1 VDTLAARTSRS
12 VIAAAALFA
21 VLVVGAFA
29 YTSTGGAARD
39 LLVQELLVNLVI
51 VLGLQVFI
59 GTTGILSFGHLAF
72 TQIAAYGAALAAI
85 PASTK
90 ATALPDLPFGLGD
103 VELGP
108 FGATVV
114 GVVVA
119 MLFGALAGVAV
130 ARAGGLAATMITLAL
145 LFVVDQAVKN
155 WSELTR
161 GAGGLSG
168 VPRITGNTWLWVAA
182 LAALVAANLFAET
195 RIGRFA
201 AATRDDEIAAPAI
214 GIDRFWPR
222 WTAWLVS
229 IAFVAVAGALRVQA
243 VGSTNPDQYTLDVGV
258 LLLAM
263 LVAGGMRTVT
273 GAFVGTLLIT
283 VGNEI
288 FRQVGDEHGIVRL
301 PELFLGAVLLGV
313 MLLRPGGLLGD
324 VDLRAWLGRWSRRR
338 RTTPSEPAVM
348 AAGSR
353 PTAPGDL
360 VADGISVRFGGFK
373 ALEDAGVRVR
383 PGEVVGLIGPNG
395 AGKTTMF
402 NVITGLVPEQAGRV
416 TVGARD
422 LSDEPPHRI
431 ARAGL
436 ARTFQNL
443 RLFPTLPVRENVALA
458 ALSAAR
464 YRPDAPAAD
473 VEVLLASS
481 GLAAVAERP
490 AATLDYGNQ
499 RRLELAR
506 AAALSPAYL
515 LLDEP
520 TSGMSDVESLAMVDH
535 VRATARLVGAGVLVI
550 DHDLAFITRIS
561 DHVVVLAEGR
571 VLAEGTP
578 AEVRADPAV
587 AEAYLGRR
595 DSSSAPAA
603 VLESGSAPRG
613 ADPDSEIR
621 RHTP

>member
-1 VDTLAARTSRS
+1 MDTLASRTGRS
-12 VIAAAALFA
+12 VVAAAVLFA
-21 VLVVGAFA
+21 VLLVAASV

-72 TQIAAYGAALAAI
+72 TQLAAYGAALVAI
-85 PASTK
+85 PAATK

-103 VELGP
+103 VEVGP

-114 GVVVA
+114 GILIAVLLGV
-119 MLFGALAGVAV
+119 LPGVAV

-168 VPRITGNTWLWVAA
+168 VPRIAGNTWLWVAA
-182 LAALVAANLFAET
+182 LGALVAANIFAET
-195 RIGRFA
+195 RLGRFA
-201 AATRDDEIAAPAI
+201 AATRDDEIAAPAS

-222 WTAWLVS
+222 WTAWIVS
-229 IAFVAVAGALRVQA
+229 IALVAAAGALRVQA

-283 VGNEI
+283 VGNEV
-288 FRQVGDEHGIVRL
+288 FRQVGDAHGIVRL

-313 MLLRPGGLLGD
+313 MVLRPGGLLGD
-324 VDLRAWLGRWSRRR
+324 TALRAWLGRWSRRR
-338 RTTPSEPAVM
+338 RRGPAEQSM
-348 AAGSR
+348 TMEAGSP

-360 VADGISVRFGGFK
+360 VADGVSVRFGGFR

-395 AGKTTMF
+395 AGKTTLF

-416 TVGARD
+416 TLGELD
-422 LSDEPPHRI
+422 LSHEPPHRI

-443 RLFPTLPVRENVALA
+443 RLFPTLPVRENVAVA

-464 YRPDAPAAD
+464 YRPGAPATD
-473 VEVLLASS
+473 VDVLLRFA
-481 GLAAVAERP
+481 GLTAVVERP

-506 AAALSPAYL
+506 AAALAPAYL

-520 TSGMSDVESLAMVDH
+520 TSGMSDVESLAMVDF
-535 VRATARLVGAGVLVI
+535 VRATARHVGAGVLVI

-571 VLAEGTP
+571 VLAEGSP

-595 DSSSAPAA
+595 DSTASTGFLPSDRVP
-603 VLESGSAPRG
+603 GHP
-613 ADPDSEIR
+613 I
-621 RHTP
+621 

>member
-1 VDTLAARTSRS
+1 MKVLSSPLGRSTLSAA
-12 VIAAAALFA
+12 VFFV
-21 VLVVGAFA
+21 VLVGGALA
-29 YTSTGGAARD
+29 YTSTGGSARD
-39 LLVQELLVNLVI
+39 LLVQELLVNLVL

-72 TQIAAYGAALAAI
+72 AQIAAYGAALVAI
-85 PASTK
+85 PAAAKAST
-90 ATALPDLPFGLGD
+90 LPDLPLGLGD

-108 FGATVV
+108 FGATFV
-114 GVVVA
+114 GIAVA
-119 MLFGALAGVAV
+119 LVCGAFVGVAV
-130 ARAGGLAATMITLAL
+130 ARAGGLAATMITLAV

-155 WSELTR
+155 WTELTR

-168 VPRITGNTWLWVAA
+168 VPRMTTDTWLWVAA
-182 LAALVAANLFAET
+182 LAALICANLFAET
-195 RIGRFA
+195 RLGRFA

-222 WTAWLVS
+222 WTAWIVS
-229 IAFVAVAGALRVQA
+229 IALVGVAGALRVQL

-263 LVAGGMRTVT
+263 LVVGGMRTVT
-273 GAFVGTLLIT
+273 GAFVGTVVIT
-283 VGNEI
+283 IGNEI
-288 FRQVGDEHGIVRL
+288 FRQIGDDHGIVRL
-301 PELFLGAVLLGV
+301 PELFLGAVLLAV
-313 MLLRPGGLLGD
+313 MLIRPGGLLGD
-324 VDLRAWLGRWSRRR
+324 TDLRAWFGRLSRRR
-338 RTTPSEPAVM
+338 VTTAAVGDGAGAEQTTASR
-348 AAGSR
+348 AAG
-353 PTAPGDL
+353 DL
-360 VADGISVRFGGFK
+360 AATGISVRFGGFR

-383 PGEVVGLIGPNG
+383 PGEIVGLIGPNG

-402 NVITGLVPEQAGRV
+402 NVVTGIVPEQAGRV
-416 TVGARD
+416 TLGEQD
-422 LSDEPPHRI
+422 LSTDPPHRI

-458 ALSAAR
+458 ALSARR
-464 YRPDAPAAD
+464 YRRQAAAVD
-473 VEVLLASS
+473 VDLLLESS

-499 RRLELAR
+499 RRLELTR
-506 AAALSPAYL
+506 AAALAPSYL

-520 TSGMSDVESLAMVDH
+520 TSGMSDQESRAMVDH
-535 VRATARLVGAGVLVI
+535 VRATARLLGAGVLVI
-550 DHDLAFITRIS
+550 DHDLAFITRIC
-561 DHVVVLAEGR
+561 DHVVVLAEGH

-595 DSSSAPAA
+595 EGVSSTAGTSP
-603 VLESGSAPRG
+603 APR
-613 ADPDSEIR
+613 P
-621 RHTP
+621 

>member
-1 VDTLAARTSRS
+1 VDTLGARAGRS
-12 VIAAAALFA
+12 VAAAAALFV
-21 VLVVGAFA
+21 VLVAAAFA

-72 TQIAAYGAALAAI
+72 TQIAAYGAALVAI
-85 PASTK
+85 PAATK
-90 ATALPDLPFGLGD
+90 ASALPDLPLGLGD
-103 VELGP
+103 LELGP
-108 FGATVV
+108 AGATIV
-114 GVVVA
+114 GIVVA
-119 MLFGALAGVAV
+119 ILFGAVVGVAV
-130 ARAGGLAATMITLAL
+130 ARAGGLAATMITLAV

-155 WSELTR
+155 WTELTR
-161 GAGGLSG
+161 GAGGLTG
-168 VPRITGNTWLWVAA
+168 VPRIAGNTWLWVAA
-182 LAALVAANLFAET
+182 LGSLIAANFFGET

-201 AATRDDEIAAPAI
+201 TATRDDEIAAPAI
-214 GIDRFWPR
+214 GIDRFSPR
-222 WTAWLVS
+222 WTAWIVS
-229 IAFVAVAGALRVQA
+229 IALVATAGALRVQL

-263 LVAGGMRTVT
+263 LVVGGMRTVT
-273 GAFVGTLLIT
+273 GAFVGTLLVTI
-283 VGNEI
+283 GNEV
-288 FRQVGDEHGIVRL
+288 FRQVGDDRGIVRL

-313 MLLRPGGLLGD
+313 MLLRPAGLLGD
-324 VDLRAWLGRWSRRR
+324 TDVRTWLGRWARRR
-338 RTTPSEPAVM
+338 AGVAAVGDGGRAPPETAAPA
-348 AAGSR
+348 G
-353 PTAPGDL
+353 PIAPDDL
-360 VADGISVRFGGFK
+360 IARGLTVRFGGFK

-402 NVITGLVPEQAGRV
+402 NVITGLVAEQAGRV
-416 TVGARD
+416 TIGERD
-422 LSDEPPHRI
+422 LSAEPPHRI

-473 VEVLLASS
+473 VELLLETA
-481 GLAAVAERP
+481 GLTAVAERP

-506 AAALSPAYL
+506 AAALAPAYL

-520 TSGMSDVESLAMVDH
+520 TSGMSDGESRAMVDH

-550 DHDLAFITRIS
+550 DHDLAFINRIS

-578 AEVRADPAV
+578 AEVRVDPAV
-587 AEAYLGRR
+587 AAAYLGRR
-595 DSSSAPAA
+595 DSSA
-603 VLESGSAPRG
+603 V
-613 ADPDSEIR
+613 
-621 RHTP
+621 T

>member
-1 VDTLAARTSRS
+1 MDTLTVRTGRS
-12 VIAAAALFA
+12 VIAAAALFG
-21 VLVVGAFA
+21 VLLVGAFA

-72 TQIAAYGAALAAI
+72 TQIAAYGAALVAI
-85 PASTK
+85 PPAAK
-90 ATALPDLPFGLGD
+90 ATALPDLPFGLTD
-103 VELGP
+103 VDLGP
-108 FGATVV
+108 FEATIV
-114 GVVVA
+114 GIVVA

-168 VPRITGNTWLWVAA
+168 VPRIAGNTWLWVAA
-182 LAALVAANLFAET
+182 LAALTAANFFAET
-195 RIGRFA
+195 RLGRFA

-222 WTAWLVS
+222 WTAWIVS
-229 IAFVAVAGALRVQA
+229 IALVAAAGALRVQA

-313 MLLRPGGLLGD
+313 MILRPGGLLGD
-324 VDLRAWLGRWSRRR
+324 IDLRAWLGRWSRRR
-338 RTTPSEPAVM
+338 RAAADESMTTVAESP
-348 AAGSR
+348 

-360 VADGISVRFGGFK
+360 VADGISVRFGGFR

-416 TVGARD
+416 TLGDLD
-422 LSDEPPHRI
+422 LSRESPHRI
-431 ARAGL
+431 GRAGL

-464 YRPDAPAAD
+464 YRPRAPAAD
-473 VEVLLASS
+473 VDALLRFA
-481 GLAAVAERP
+481 GLTAVAERP
-490 AATLDYGNQ
+490 AATLDYGSQ

-506 AAALSPAYL
+506 AAALAPAYL

-595 DSSSAPAA
+595 DSLASTGFLQSDRP
-603 VLESGSAPRG
+603 LSGP
-613 ADPDSEIR
+613 I
-621 RHTP
+621 

>member
-1 VDTLAARTSRS
+1 VKVLTSPLGRSTLSAA
-12 VIAAAALFA
+12 VFFVAL
-21 VLVVGAFA
+21 VGGALA
-29 YTSTGGAARD
+29 YTCTGGSARD
-39 LLVQELLVNLVI
+39 LLVQELLVNLVL

-85 PASTK
+85 PAATK
-90 ATALPDLPFGLGD
+90 ATSLPDLPLGLGD

-108 FGATVV
+108 AGATIV
-114 GVVVA
+114 GIVVA
-119 MLFGALAGVAV
+119 VLFGAVVGVAV
-130 ARAGGLAATMITLAL
+130 ARAGGLAATMITLAV

-155 WSELTR
+155 WTELTR
-161 GAGGLSG
+161 GAGGLTG
-168 VPRITGNTWLWVAA
+168 VPRISGNTWLWVAA
-182 LAALVAANLFAET
+182 LGSLIAANFFAET

-201 AATRDDEIAAPAI
+201 TATRDDEIAAPAI

-222 WTAWLVS
+222 WTAWIVS
-229 IAFVAVAGALRVQA
+229 IALVATAGALRVQL

-263 LVAGGMRTVT
+263 LVVGGMRTVT
-273 GAFVGTLLIT
+273 GAFVGTVLVTI
-283 VGNEI
+283 GNEV
-288 FRQVGDEHGIVRL
+288 FRQVGDDHGIVRL

-324 VDLRAWLGRWSRRR
+324 TDVRGWLGRWARRR
-338 RTTPSEPAVM
+338 AGVAAVGDGGH
-348 AAGSR
+348 AAA
-353 PTAPGDL
+353 TAPIAPDDL
-360 VADGISVRFGGFK
+360 VASGLTVRFGGFR

-402 NVITGLVPEQAGRV
+402 NVITGLVDEQAGRV
-416 TVGARD
+416 TIGAHD
-422 LSDEPPHRI
+422 LSAEPPHRI

-473 VEVLLASS
+473 VDLLLETA
-481 GLAAVAERP
+481 GLTAVAERP

-506 AAALSPAYL
+506 AAALAPAYL

-520 TSGMSDVESLAMVDH
+520 TSGMSDVESRAMVDH

-578 AEVRADPAV
+578 AEVRVDPAV

-595 DSSSAPAA
+595 DSSATA
-603 VLESGSAPRG
+603 
-613 ADPDSEIR
+613 
-621 RHTP
+621 T

>member
-1 VDTLAARTSRS
+1 VDALTARTGRS

-21 VLVVGAFA
+21 VLLVGAFA

-72 TQIAAYGAALAAI
+72 TQIAAYGAALVAI
-85 PASTK
+85 PPAVK
-90 ATALPDLPFGLGD
+90 ATALPDLPFGLTD
-103 VELGP
+103 VDLGP

-114 GVVVA
+114 GIVVA

-168 VPRITGNTWLWVAA
+168 VPRIAGNTWLWVAA
-182 LAALVAANLFAET
+182 LGALIAANFFAET
-195 RIGRFA
+195 RLGRFA

-214 GIDRFWPR
+214 GVDRFWPR
-222 WTAWLVS
+222 WTAWIVS
-229 IAFVAVAGALRVQA
+229 IALVAAAGALRVQA

-283 VGNEI
+283 IGNEI
-288 FRQVGDEHGIVRL
+288 FRQLGDEHGIVRL

-313 MLLRPGGLLGD
+313 MVLRPGGLLGD
-324 VDLRAWLGRWSRRR
+324 IDVRAWLGRWSRRR
-338 RTTPSEPAVM
+338 RAS
-348 AAGSR
+348 AAGESMIMMAGS
-353 PTAPGDL
+353 PLTAPGDL

-373 ALEDAGVRVR
+373 ALEGAGVRVR

-416 TVGARD
+416 TLGEHD
-422 LSDEPPHRI
+422 LSHEPPHRI

-464 YRPDAPAAD
+464 YRPGAPAAD
-473 VEVLLASS
+473 VDVLLRFA
-481 GLAAVAERP
+481 GLTAVAERP

-506 AAALSPAYL
+506 AAALAPAYL

-578 AEVRADPAV
+578 ADVRADPAV

-595 DSSSAPAA
+595 DSSSASTGFLQSDRVP
-603 VLESGSAPRG
+603 GRP
-613 ADPDSEIR
+613 I
-621 RHTP
+621 

>member
-1 VDTLAARTSRS
+1 MDTLTARTGRS
-12 VIAAAALFA
+12 VVAAAALFA
-21 VLVVGAFA
+21 VLLVGAFA

-39 LLVQELLVNLVI
+39 LLIQELLVNLVI

-72 TQIAAYGAALAAI
+72 TQIAAYGAALVAI
-85 PASTK
+85 PPAAK
-90 ATALPDLPFGLGD
+90 ATALPDLPFGLTD
-103 VELGP
+103 VDLGP

-114 GVVVA
+114 GIVVA

-168 VPRITGNTWLWVAA
+168 VPRIAGNTWLWVAA
-182 LAALVAANLFAET
+182 LAALIAANFFAET
-195 RIGRFA
+195 RVGRFA

-222 WTAWLVS
+222 WTAWVVS
-229 IAFVAVAGALRVQA
+229 IALVAAAGALRVQA

-301 PELFLGAVLLGV
+301 PELFLGAVLLGG
-313 MLLRPGGLLGD
+313 MILRPSGLLGD
-324 VDLRAWLGRWSRRR
+324 IDLRAWLARWSRRR
-338 RTTPSEPAVM
+338 QAAISEEDAVAPA
-348 AAGSR
+348 
-353 PTAPGDL
+353 APIAPDDL
-360 VADGISVRFGGFK
+360 VAAGVTVRFGGFK

-416 TVGARD
+416 TLGERD

-464 YRPDAPAAD
+464 YRPGAPAPD
-473 VEVLLASS
+473 VEVLLESA
-481 GLAAVAERP
+481 GLAGVAERP

-506 AAALSPAYL
+506 AAALAPAYL

-578 AEVRADPAV
+578 AEVRSDPAV

-595 DSSSAPAA
+595 DSSSAPAEF
-603 VLESGSAPRG
+603 LQSDRPLSGP
-613 ADPDSEIR
+613 I
-621 RHTP
+621 

>member
-1 VDTLAARTSRS
+1 VDPIAARLTRT
-12 VIAAAALFA
+12 AAASAALF
-21 VLVVGAFA
+21 VILLVGTFV
-29 YTSTGGAARD
+29 YTSTGGSARD

-72 TQIAAYGAALAAI
+72 TQIAAYGAALVAI
-85 PASTK
+85 PPATK

-108 FGATVV
+108 LGATII
-114 GVVVA
+114 GIVVA
-119 MLFGALAGVAV
+119 VLCGAVVGVAV
-130 ARAGGLAATMITLAL
+130 ARAGGLAATMITLAV

-155 WSELTR
+155 WTELTR
-161 GAGGLSG
+161 GAGGLSS
-168 VPRITGNTWLWVAA
+168 VPRIAGNTWLWVAA
-182 LAALVAANLFAET
+182 LAALIAANLFAET
-195 RIGRFA
+195 RLGRFA

-222 WTAWLVS
+222 WTAWVVS
-229 IAFVAVAGALRVQA
+229 IALVAAAGTLRVQA

-313 MLLRPGGLLGD
+313 MVLRPGGLLGD
-324 VDLRAWLGRWSRRR
+324 IDLRAWLARWSRRHR
-338 RTTPSEPAVM
+338 A
-348 AAGSR
+348 AAGGATPPEQGAA
-353 PTAPGDL
+353 PTAPIAPDDL
-360 VADGISVRFGGFK
+360 VAVGVTVRFGGFK

-383 PGEVVGLIGPNG
+383 PGEVAGLIGPNG

-416 TVGARD
+416 TLGARD

-443 RLFPTLPVRENVALA
+443 RLFPTLSVRENVALA

-464 YRPDAPAAD
+464 YRPEAPAPD
-473 VEVLLASS
+473 VEVLLASA

-506 AAALSPAYL
+506 AAALAPAYL

-595 DSSSAPAA
+595 DSSSAPA
-603 VLESGSAPRG
+603 GSAG
-613 ADPDSEIR
+613 SCS
-621 RHTP
+621 